1 MKLQNI
7 FTNGKRVDPN
17 TLRRGAR
24 STDTHIFIQNDMLKF
39 LTEIQL
45 NYESKYNKKLMRSRL
60 INIAIMKLVEDMSEM
75 PEDDALKF
83 IKQLNDNF
91 REKYN

>member
-39 LTEIQL
+39 LTEIQV
-45 NYESKYNKKLMRSRL
+45 NYEAKYNKKMMRSKL
-60 INIAIMKLVEDMSEM
+60 INIAVMKLVEDMSEM
-75 PEDDALKF
+75 TEDNALKY
-83 IKQLNDNF
+83 IKQLNDDF

>member
-17 TLRRGAR
+17 TLRRGAK

-39 LTEIQL
+39 LTEIQI
-45 NYESKYNKKLMRSRL
+45 NFESKYDKKMMRSKL

-83 IKQLNDNF
+83 IRQLNDNF
-91 REKYN
+91 KEKYN